1 MSKLKI
7 SIVSYLNSKIFLKGL
22 IPFAEKDFEIT
33 LDIPSACAEKLI
45 NNSVDIGLIPVAVI
59 PEINNASIISNY
71 CISATNAVNSVFLFS
86 NDELKSIHTIYLDP
100 HSRTS
105 NLLCKILADEYWQL
119 NADFKIRTENI
130 VELKEGEALVL
141 IGDRT
146 FDKINNYKTIID
158 LSEHWHNLTGL
169 PFVFAAWVA
178 NKNIDATLIKKFN
191 TYLSNGFNFLDEVIV
206 ENKLSYFDVDDY
218 LRNKIE
224 YNLTDEK
231 RKAIELFL
239 AKTFK
244 YN

>member
-7 SIVSYLNSKIFLKGL
+7 SIVSYLNSKVFLKGL
-22 IPFAEKDFEIT
+22 IPFAKEDFEIT

-59 PEINNASIISNY
+59 PEIKNPSIISNY

-119 NADFKIRTENI
+119 NADFKIRTDNV

-146 FDKINNYKTIID
+146 FDKINNYNTNID
-158 LSEHWHNLTGL
+158 LSEHWNKFTGL

-178 NKNIDATLIKKFN
+178 NKNIDAKIIEKFN
-191 TYLSNGFNFLDEVIV
+191 TYLSNGFNFLDEVIE

-224 YNLTDEK
+224 YNLTEEK

-239 AKTFK
+239 AKASL
-244 YN
+244 Y